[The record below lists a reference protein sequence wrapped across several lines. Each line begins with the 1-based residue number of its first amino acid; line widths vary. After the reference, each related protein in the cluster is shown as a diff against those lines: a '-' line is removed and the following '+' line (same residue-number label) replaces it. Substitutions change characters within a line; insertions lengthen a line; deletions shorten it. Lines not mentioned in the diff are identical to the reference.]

1 MEFTKEDLEI
11 QKQHIELDRLN
22 KKLRKEFYLLKF
34 YNYLKELD
42 EKGYSFLLKATRNPD
57 YSSRQVSQSPY
68 YYNKRESDIV
78 KKNDNGTFESI
89 GMEDYT
95 TYNQYLEDIF
105 DKVFCYELNEMEV
118 KDYFLKNPIINANNF
133 TNFVDYLKDN
143 TDLDKSF
150 SHILSEKSNKDY
162 INICDFKLPNMIST
176 KQDYKLFNNKSYS
189 IEQKIREN
197 YADCFYILFKNIIQE
212 VNNDKT
218 FYFVKKDEQKVYEI
232 QDIIMEE
239 NGYKKSIEFK
249 DMPLEEYYALDFF
262 LKNINII
269 NKNNITEVISSFLD
283 NEEHNIITVL
293 MGKEYGKKTF
303 INLNRFLLEEE
314 FNKNNNVNK
323 ILNKKNR
330 L

>member
-1 MEFTKEDLEI
+1 MQFKEYIKKYWLFFIIITQPVLDIIAYFTFNEKI
-11 QKQHIELDRLN
+11 TIISFAVRS
-22 KKLRKEFYLLKF
+22 FYLLF
-34 YNYLKELD
+34 IIIYTFLKSKD
-42 EKGYSFLLKATRNPD
+42 R
-57 YSSRQVSQSPY
+57 
-68 YYNKRESDIV
+68 
-78 KKNDNGTFESI
+78 KKYILYMLPFVIFSMLHVLNSYRLNG
-89 GMEDYT
+89 
-95 TYNQYLEDIF
+95 LEIF
-105 DKVFCYELNEMEV
+105 DDIRYLISVMQF
-118 KDYFLKNPIINANNF
+118 PII
-133 TNFVDYLKDN
+133 TICLIDYLKDN
-143 TDLDKSF
+143 TYLDKSF

-218 FYFVKKDEQKVYEI
+218 FYFVKKDEQKSYEI
-232 QDIIMEE
+232 QDIIIEN

-283 NEEHNIITVL
+283 NEEHNIIAVL